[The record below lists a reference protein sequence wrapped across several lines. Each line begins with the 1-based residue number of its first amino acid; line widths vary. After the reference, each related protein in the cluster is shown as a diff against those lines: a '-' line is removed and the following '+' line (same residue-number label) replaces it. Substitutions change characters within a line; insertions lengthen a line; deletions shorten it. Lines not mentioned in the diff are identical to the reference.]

1 MIVNDNEKG
10 GEDMASKWSWAE
22 WVALVVD
29 VGEAVALE
37 IAEQAIKERKRRRG
51 RKRLKW

>member
-1 MIVNDNEKG
+1 MG
-10 GEDMASKWSWAE
+10 GRWTWAE
-22 WVALVVD
+22 WVALVLD

-37 IAEQAIKERKRRRG
+37 IAEQAIKERRRRRG